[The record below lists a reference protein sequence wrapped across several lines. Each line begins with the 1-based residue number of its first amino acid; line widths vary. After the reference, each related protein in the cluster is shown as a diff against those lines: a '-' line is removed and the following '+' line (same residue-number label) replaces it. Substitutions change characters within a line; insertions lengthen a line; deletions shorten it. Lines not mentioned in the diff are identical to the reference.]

1 MAMRKLALAA
11 MVAACGAAGAA
22 AGAGCEGGGMNSPFK
37 KYTKEEQLAATA
49 ARSYTEVKR
58 DNVIYVVSTP
68 DAVKAVKAGKE
79 PAMKVA
85 AIGFGPAG
93 EKVIFEASKDGLE
106 NGLMKEFD
114 KRHGASRS

>member
-1 MAMRKLALAA
+1 MKKFALAA
-11 MVAACGAAGAA
+11 VVAACGAAGAV
-22 AGAGCEGGGMNSPFK
+22 GCESTGMNSPFK
-37 KYTKEEQLAATA
+37 KYTKEEQAAATA

-106 NGLMKEFD
+106 NSLMAEFD
-114 KRHGASRS
+114 RRHGASKS

>member
-1 MAMRKLALAA
+1 MKKFVLAA
-11 MVAACGAAGAA
+11 VVAAFGAA
-22 AGAGCEGGGMNSPFK
+22 AVAAGTGCESTGMNSPFK
-37 KYTKEEQLAATA
+37 KYTKEEQAAATA

-68 DAVKAVKAGKE
+68 DAVKAVKSGKE

-106 NGLMKEFD
+106 NSLMAEFD
-114 KRHGASRS
+114 KRHGAGKS